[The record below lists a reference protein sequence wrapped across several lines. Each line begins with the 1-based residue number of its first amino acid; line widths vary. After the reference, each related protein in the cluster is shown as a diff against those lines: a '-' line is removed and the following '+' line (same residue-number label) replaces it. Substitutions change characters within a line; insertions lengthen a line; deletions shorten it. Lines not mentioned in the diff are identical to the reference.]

1 MRISDW
7 SSDVCSSDLRIIR
20 ECNPA
25 AEFAVASNPEFLREG
40 AAIEDFKRPDR
51 VVIGIEDERARAPLE
66 EVYRPLSLNKAPI
79 VFTRRRTS
87 ELIKYAANAFLAMK
101 ITRSEEHTSELQS
114 LMR

>member
-1 MRISDW
+1 MVVIFGCLFFFKQKTAYEMRISDW
-7 SSDVCSSDLRIIR
+7 SSDVCSSDL
-20 ECNPA
+20 
-25 AEFAVASNPEFLREG
+25 
-40 AAIEDFKRPDR
+40 PDR

-101 ITRSEEHTSELQS
+101 ITYINEMADLCEQVGADVQAETGRA
-114 LMR
+114 

>member
-7 SSDVCSSDLRIIR
+7 SSDVCSSDLR

-87 ELIKYAANAFLAMK
+87 ELIKYEANAFLAK
-101 ITRSEEHTSELQS
+101 IGRASCRE
-114 LMR
+114 RVCPYG